1 MDFYL
6 LLGRCSAY
14 AGNRSD
20 QTSNSRLDCAPLNS
34 DPLQPR
40 PVYIRSCG
48 SQISGLAMKCQRGI
62 HFLLGV
68 VYTFYLE
75 GYTLLHGGVQFYLEG
90 YIYTLLLEG
99 VQTFTWRDIHFYLE
113 ELRV

>member
-6 LLGRCSAY
+6 LLGECSAY

-34 DPLQPR
+34 DHLQPR
-40 PVYIRSCG
+40 PVYTRSCG

-62 HFLLGV
+62 HF
-68 VYTFYLE
+68 YME
-75 GYTLLHGGVQFYLEG
+75 GYSFTWKG
-90 YIYTLLLEG
+90 IYT
-99 VQTFTWRDIHFYLE
+99 HFYLKGYKP
-113 ELRV
+113 LLGGIYTSTWKSLGFRLCLYSRSKSSPHYN